1 MIQPENMNTLKSEQ
15 QRIGCSSIEGSF
27 GGGFA
32 ATTEDRRRPVQQIMQ
47 PRSLS
52 LSRHNPRVPSNPA
65 KRKQFFLSN
74 VQLQRQEVRQQFK
87 EFQKDK
93 LIQQYLKTGKGRL
106 KETALVST
114 VGGSVEALTSVYAK
128 DKVSEYESKETLSL
142 TPISISPRKM

>member
-1 MIQPENMNTLKSEQ
+1 
-15 QRIGCSSIEGSF
+15 
-27 GGGFA
+27 
-32 ATTEDRRRPVQQIMQ
+32 
-47 PRSLS
+47 
-52 LSRHNPRVPSNPA
+52 VPSNPA